1 MLAQFRKRY
10 PQGSLIS
17 KLVKIDRGQYIVK
30 VSIQIEGIA
39 IATGLAAA
47 NTVEEA
53 EDRARNRAL
62 ALLDLNEAVTTPPEL
77 TQTKENKKI
86 EPPIAIAQ
94 PLAVEKNEA
103 TESLSLSSNG
113 VTLSK
118 TERIFPS
125 ESPLNLQPETT
136 KIRRQ
141 EAGGRRQEEIF
152 PSESPLNLQPE
163 TTKIRRQ
170 EAGGRRQEE
179 IFPSESPLNLQPETT
194 KMPEPEKEDLSS
206 DRAIISTTPTQ
217 LPLETVMRSPEPEPQ
232 PESISPDISPDIS
245 FDEMVLQT
253 TVHMK
258 RLGWTDKQGRDYLV
272 EAYGK
277 RSRHLLNDE
286 ELREFLHYLESQ
298 PTQ

>member
-1 MLAQFRKRY
+1 MIRKNFFMLAQFRKRY

-62 ALLDLNEAVTTPPEL
+62 ALLDLNETVTTPPEL

-94 PLAVEKNEA
+94 PLVVEKNEA

-118 TERIFPS
+118 TER
-125 ESPLNLQPETT
+125 
-136 KIRRQ
+136 
-141 EAGGRRQEEIF
+141 
-152 PSESPLNLQPE
+152 
-163 TTKIRRQ
+163 
-170 EAGGRRQEE
+170 

>member
-136 KIRRQ
+136 K
-141 EAGGRRQEEIF
+141 
-152 PSESPLNLQPE
+152 
-163 TTKIRRQ
+163 
-170 EAGGRRQEE
+170 
-179 IFPSESPLNLQPETT
+179 
-194 KMPEPEKEDLSS
+194 MPEPEKEDLSS

>member
-62 ALLDLNEAVTTPPEL
+62 ALLDLNETVTTPPEL

-94 PLAVEKNEA
+94 PLVVEKNEA

-118 TERIFPS
+118 TER
-125 ESPLNLQPETT
+125 
-136 KIRRQ
+136 
-141 EAGGRRQEEIF
+141 IF